1 MPELLSLIGDPLI
14 TASMVVDGAGSH
26 IGPDG
31 TSKSLGGESD
41 FELLMLFR
49 KRAGTV
55 LTTGLTARS
64 ENYRLPS
71 SSALAILTR
80 SAIETLPKDLQVE
93 QVRLIGNETSLT
105 PDEAVQELLTSSST
119 PIHIE
124 FGPTALSETLR
135 SRTDV
140 RAFISSEFPA
150 GAATFISK
158 WDLLQVG
165 TFRFKNL
172 YVTEV
177 SGRV

>member
-1 MPELLSLIGDPLI
+1 MPEVLNLIGDPLI
-14 TASMVVDGAGSH
+14 TASMVVDEAGSH

-31 TSKSLGGESD
+31 TSKTLGGESD
-41 FELLMLFR
+41 FELLMFFR

-71 SSALAILTR
+71 SAALAILTR
-80 SAIETLPKDLQVE
+80 SSIETLPEQLQDD
-93 QVRLIGNETSLT
+93 QVRLIGNERVLS
-105 PDEAVQELLTSSST
+105 PAEWVQQLMTSSPT

-124 FGPTALSETLR
+124 FGPTALTATLR

-140 RAFISSEFPA
+140 RAFISSEYES
-150 GAATFISK
+150 GAAAFISK
-158 WDLLQVG
+158 WNLFQVG
-165 TFRFKNL
+165 AFRFKNL

>member
-1 MPELLSLIGDPLI
+1 MPDFISLIGDSTI
-14 TASMVVDGAGSH
+14 TASMVVDEAGSH

-80 SAIETLPKDLQVE
+80 SAIETLPKPLQVQ
-93 QVRLIGNETSLT
+93 QVRVLGKETPLT
-105 PDEAVQELLTSSST
+105 PDEAVQELITSGQT

-124 FGPTALSETLR
+124 FGPNALRETLR

-140 RAFISSEFPA
+140 RAFISSEYES
-150 GAATFISK
+150 GATTFISK
-158 WDLLQVG
+158 WNLFQVG
-165 TFRFKNL
+165 TFRFKDL

>member
-1 MPELLSLIGDPLI
+1 MPDFLDSIDNAPI
-14 TASMVVDGAGSH
+14 TASLVVDEVGSH

-55 LTTGLTARS
+55 LTTGLTART

-71 SSALAILTR
+71 SALLVILTR
-80 SAIETLPKDLQVE
+80 SSAEKLPKQLQDK
-93 QVRLIGNETSLT
+93 QVRLIGNETALT
-105 PDEAVQELLTSSST
+105 PAESVQELVTSSPT

-124 FGPTALSETLR
+124 FGPTALIETLR
-135 SRTDV
+135 SRSDV
-140 RAFISSEFPA
+140 RAFVSSEYET
-150 GAATFISK
+150 GAVAFMSK
-158 WDLLQVG
+158 WNLYPVG
-165 TFRFKNL
+165 AFRFKNL

>member
-1 MPELLSLIGDPLI
+1 MPDFSSFISDARV
-14 TASMVVDGAGSH
+14 TASMVVDEAGH
-26 IGPDG
+26 HTGPDG

-71 SSALAILTR
+71 SSSLAILTR
-80 SAIETLPKDLQVE
+80 STAESLPKQLQVE
-93 QVRLIGNETSLT
+93 QVRLIGIDTKVT
-105 PDEAVQELLTSSST
+105 PAECVQQLMTAGPT

-124 FGPTALSETLR
+124 FGPTALIETLR

-140 RAFISSEFPA
+140 RAFISSEYESGPVA
-150 GAATFISK
+150 FISK
-158 WDLLQVG
+158 WNLFQVG

-172 YVTEV
+172 YVNEV

>member
-105 PDEAVQELLTSSST
+105 PDEAVQ
-119 PIHIE
+119 
-124 FGPTALSETLR
+124 
-135 SRTDV
+135 
-140 RAFISSEFPA
+140 
-150 GAATFISK
+150 
-158 WDLLQVG
+158 
-165 TFRFKNL
+165 
-172 YVTEV
+172 
-177 SGRV
+177 